1 MKKTATA
8 LVIVMIAFQ
17 SFSTAQTEK
26 EVKSKITNVTVYSSG
41 AQVERSATF
50 DLQQGKSI
58 LSFKNLSPYISKESI
73 RVDGDGNY
81 TILNVQLQN
90 DFLNELEKTKEINDL
105 NAGIQQ
111 YQDKIEDEA
120 TWIKILNE
128 KLEFLKANKTIAGKD
143 QAVNPEVFK
152 SLNQI
157 YGENFE
163 KYTLEVLKRNRI
175 IKDYSKETEKLQNQL
190 STLNSKSELPSGTI
204 TIMVDAKKAQNSSI
218 KLDYLV
224 DNASWYPSYD
234 IRFLDVN
241 KPLTVSFKANIS
253 QNTGVDWKNV
263 DLKLATAK
271 TNISAQIPYLIANYL
286 QFYYPSYSNNMLQG
300 KVSGVQLS
308 NSVAPGAS
316 SEMKIRGITSINGND
331 APLYVVDGVP
341 QSDITYLNPDKIEKM
356 DVLKGASATAL
367 YGSRGS
373 NGVIVITTK
382 QGSDE
387 TDESDVP
394 LTVTAKNETSNE
406 YIVDSQQSVNSDNKL
421 NSITFRES
429 QLNATY
435 EYQSIPKLSKNVYL
449 IAKINDWYKA
459 DLMDGEANIYLENSY
474 VGKSRIN
481 TQQFSDT
488 LDISFGID
496 NNISVNREKI
506 KEFSQSEFIGSNKK
520 ATYAWKLTMRNN
532 KPYAIKA
539 KLIDQ
544 VPVSSNKEIQV
555 EALELSGGVMNENTG
570 KVSWSIELKPNETKQ
585 VVLKYSVKS
594 PKDKT
599 VLVD

>member
-1 MKKTATA
+1 MNKTATA
-8 LVIVMIAFQ
+8 LVISMIAFQ

-26 EVKSKITNVTVYSSG
+26 EIKSKISNVTVYSSG
-41 AQVERSATF
+41 AQIERTATF
-50 DLQQGKSI
+50 DIQQGKS
-58 LSFKNLSPYISKESI
+58 LLTFKNLSPYINKESI

-90 DFLNELEKTKEINDL
+90 DYLNQLEKTKEINDL

-111 YQDKIEDEA
+111 YQDKIEDEE
-120 TWIKILNE
+120 TWIKILTE
-128 KLEFLKANKTIAGKD
+128 KLEFLKANKSITGKE

-152 SLNQI
+152 SLNLI

-163 KYTLEVLKRNRI
+163 KYSMEVLKRKRL
-175 IKDYSKETEKLQNQL
+175 IKDYAKETEKLENQL

-204 TIMVDAKKAQNSSI
+204 TIMVDAKKAQNSTI

-234 IRFLDVN
+234 IRFVDNN

-263 DLKLATAK
+263 DLKLSTAK
-271 TNISAQIPYLIANYL
+271 TNISAQIPYLNANYL
-286 QFYYPSYSNNMLQG
+286 QFYYPAYSNNSLTG
-300 KVSGVQLS
+300 KVAGVQLS
-308 NSVAPGAS
+308 NNAGSVGAT
-316 SEMKIRGITSINGND
+316 SEIKIRGIASINGND
-331 APLYVVDGVP
+331 APLYVVDGVI
-341 QSDITYLNPDKIEKM
+341 QTDITYLNPDNIEKM

-373 NGVIVITTK
+373 KGVIVITTK
-382 QGSDE
+382 QGS
-387 TDESDVP
+387 DESDVP

-406 YIVDSQQSVNSDNKL
+406 YIVDSPQSVNSDNKL
-421 NSITFRES
+421 NSITFRET

-449 IAKINDWYKA
+449 VAKISDWYKA
-459 DLMDGEANIYLENSY
+459 DLMDGEANIYMENSY
-474 VGKSRIN
+474 VGKSKIN

-488 LDISFGID
+488 LDVSFGID

-532 KPYAIKA
+532 KPYPIKA
-539 KLIDQ
+539 KLFDQ
-544 VPVSSNKEIQV
+544 VPVSSNKDIQV
-555 EALELSGGVMNENTG
+555 ETLELSGGVMNENTG
-570 KVSWSIELKPNETKQ
+570 KVVWSIELKPNETRQ
-585 VVLKYSVKS
+585 VILKYSVKS

>member
-1 MKKTATA
+1 MKKAAIA
-8 LVIVMIAFQ
+8 LVVTILGFQ
-17 SFSTAQTEK
+17 SLSTAQTEK

-41 AQVERSATF
+41 AQIERAATF
-50 DLQQGKSI
+50 DMQQGKSL
-58 LSFKNLSPYISKESI
+58 LSFKNLSPYINKESI

-81 TILNVQLQN
+81 TILNVQLRA
-90 DFLNELEKTKEINDL
+90 DYLNELEKTKEINDL

-111 YQDKIEDEA
+111 YKDKIEDEE
-120 TWIKILNE
+120 TWIKILSE
-128 KLEFLKANKTIAGKD
+128 KLEFLKSNKNITGKD

-157 YGENFE
+157 YGDNFE
-163 KYTLEVLKRNRI
+163 KYSLEVLKRKRT
-175 IKDYSKETEKLQNQL
+175 IKDLSKETEKLENQL
-190 STLNSKSELPSGTI
+190 SSLNSKSDLPSGTI
-204 TIMVDAKKAQNSSI
+204 TIVVDSKKAQNANI

-224 DNASWYPSYD
+224 QSANWYPSYD

-241 KPLTVSFKANIS
+241 KPLTISFKANIS

-263 DLKLATAK
+263 DLKLSTAK
-271 TNISAQIPYLIANYL
+271 TNVSAQIPYLSTNYL
-286 QFYYPSYSNNMLQG
+286 QFYTPREMNALQG
-300 KVSGVQLS
+300 RVSGVQLS
-308 NSVAPGAS
+308 NNTAVPGAANEIRIRGNSSIS
-316 SEMKIRGITSINGND
+316 SENQ
-331 APLYVVDGVP
+331 PLYVVDGVP
-341 QSDITYLNPDKIEKM
+341 QSDISYINPDDIEKM
-356 DVLKGASATAL
+356 DVLKGASATAI
-367 YGSRGS
+367 YGSRAA
-373 NGVIVITTK
+373 NGVVVITTK
-382 QGSDE
+382 QGSDN
-387 TDESDVP
+387 SDVP

-406 YIVDSQQSVNSDNKL
+406 YIVDAPQSVNSDNKL

-449 IAKINDWYKA
+449 VAKINDWYKA
-459 DLMDGEANIYLENSY
+459 DLMDGEANIYMENSF
-474 VGKSRIN
+474 VGQSKIN

-506 KEFSQSEFIGSNKK
+506 KDFSQSEFIGSNKK
-520 ATYAWKLTMRNN
+520 VTYAWKLTMRNN

-539 KLIDQ
+539 KLFDQ
-544 VPVSSNKEIQV
+544 VPVSSVKDIQV
-555 EALELSGGVMNENTG
+555 ETLELSGGVMNPNTG
-570 KVSWSIELKPNETKQ
+570 KVLWTIELKPNETKQ
-585 VVLKYSVKS
+585 LILKYSVKS

>member
-1 MKKTATA
+1 MKKATTA
-8 LVIVMIAFQ
+8 LVIIMIAFH
-17 SFSTAQTEK
+17 SFTNAQTEK
-26 EVKSKITNVTVYSSG
+26 EIKSKVSNVTVYSSG
-41 AQVERSATF
+41 AQIERTATF
-50 DLQQGKSI
+50 DIQQGKS
-58 LSFKNLSPYISKESI
+58 LLVFKTLSPYINKESI

-81 TILNVQLQN
+81 TILNVQLKN
-90 DFLNELEKTKEINDL
+90 DYLNELEKTKEINDL
-105 NAGIQQ
+105 NLGIKQ
-111 YQDKIEDEA
+111 YQDKIEDEE

-128 KLEFLKANKTIAGKD
+128 KLEFLKANKSITGKE
-143 QAVNPEVFK
+143 QAINPEIFK
-152 SLNQI
+152 SLNLI

-163 KYTLEVLKRNRI
+163 KYSLEVLKRKRL
-175 IKDYSKETEKLQNQL
+175 IKDYTKETEKLENQL

-204 TIMVDAKKAQNSSI
+204 TIMVDAKKAQNSTI

-224 DNASWYPSYD
+224 ENASWYPSYD
-234 IRFLDVN
+234 IRFVDNN

-271 TNISAQIPYLIANYL
+271 TNVSAQIPYLNANYL
-286 QFYYPSYSNNMLQG
+286 QFYYPVYSIEKSLQG

-308 NSVAPGAS
+308 NNAVPSGAS
-316 SEMKIRGITSINGND
+316 EVQIRGNSSISGGA
-331 APLYVVDGVP
+331 APLYVVDGVV
-341 QSDITYLNPDKIEKM
+341 QSDISYLSPDIIEKM
-356 DVLKGASATAL
+356 DVLKGASANAL
-367 YGSRGS
+367 YGSKGA

-382 QGSDE
+382 QGSG
-387 TDESDVP
+387 ESDVP

-406 YIVDSQQSVNSDNKL
+406 YIVDSQQSINSDNKL
-421 NSITFRES
+421 NAITFRET

-449 IAKINDWYKA
+449 IAKISDWYKA

-481 TQQFSDT
+481 THQFSDT

-555 EALELSGGVMNENTG
+555 ETLELSGGVMNENTG
-570 KVSWSIELKPNETKQ
+570 KVVWTIDLKPNETRQ
-585 VVLKYSVKS
+585 VILKYSVKS

-599 VLVD
+599 VVVD

>member
-1 MKKTATA
+1 MKKATTA
-8 LVIVMIAFQ
+8 LVISMIAFQ
-17 SFSTAQTEK
+17 SFSIAQTEK
-26 EVKSKITNVTVYSSG
+26 EIKSKISNVTVYSSG
-41 AQVERSATF
+41 AQVERTATF
-50 DLQQGKSI
+50 DIQQGKS
-58 LSFKNLSPYISKESI
+58 LLAFKNLSPYINKESI

-90 DFLNELEKTKEINDL
+90 DYLNQLEKTKEINDL

-111 YQDKIEDEA
+111 YQDKIEDEE
-120 TWIKILNE
+120 TWIKILTE
-128 KLEFLKANKTIAGKD
+128 KLEFLKANKSITGKD

-152 SLNQI
+152 SLNLI

-163 KYTLEVLKRNRI
+163 KYSLEVLKRKRL
-175 IKDYSKETEKLQNQL
+175 IKDYTKETEKLENQL

-204 TIMVDAKKAQNSSI
+204 TIMVDAKKAQNSTI

-234 IRFLDVN
+234 IRFVDNN

-271 TNISAQIPYLIANYL
+271 TNISAQIPYLNANYL
-286 QFYYPSYSNNMLQG
+286 QFYYPGYSNNALLG
-300 KVSGVQLS
+300 RAAGIQLS
-308 NSVAPGAS
+308 NNAGSVGAT
-316 SEMKIRGITSINGND
+316 SEIKIRGIASLNGND
-331 APLYVVDGVP
+331 TPLYVVDGVE
-341 QSDITYLNPDKIEKM
+341 QTDVSYLDPDNIEKM

-373 NGVIVITTK
+373 KGVIVITTK
-382 QGSDE
+382 QES
-387 TDESDVP
+387 DESDVP

-406 YIVDSQQSVNSDNKL
+406 YIVDAPQSVNSDSKL
-421 NSITFRES
+421 NSITFRET

-449 IAKINDWYKA
+449 VAKISDWYKA

-488 LDISFGID
+488 LEISFGID

-539 KLIDQ
+539 KLFDQ

-555 EALELSGGVMNENTG
+555 ETLELSGGVMNENTG
-570 KVSWSIELKPNETKQ
+570 KVVWTIDLKPNETKQ
-585 VVLKYSVKS
+585 VILKYSVKS

>member
-41 AQVERSATF
+41 AQVERSAAF

-90 DFLNELEKTKEINDL
+90 DYLNQLEKTKEINDL
-105 NAGIQQ
+105 NTGIQQ
-111 YQDKIEDEA
+111 FQDKIEDEA

-271 TNISAQIPYLIANYL
+271 TNISAQIPYLNANYL

-308 NSVAPGAS
+308 NSVVPSAS

-341 QSDITYLNPDKIEKM
+341 QSDISSLNPDVIESVN
-356 DVLKGASATAL
+356 VLKDAASTAI

-373 NGVIVITTK
+373 NGVVIITTK
-382 QGSDE
+382 QDY
-387 TDESDVP
+387 DKSDVP

>member
-1 MKKTATA
+1 MKKTTTA

-17 SFSTAQTEK
+17 SFSIAQTEK

-41 AQVERSATF
+41 AQVERAATF

-58 LSFKNLSPYISKESI
+58 LSFKNLSPYINKESI

-90 DFLNELEKTKEINDL
+90 DYLNELEKTKEINDL

-128 KLEFLKANKTIAGKD
+128 KLEFLKSNKSITGKE
-143 QAVNPEVFK
+143 QAVNPEVFQ

-163 KYTLEVLKRNRI
+163 KYTLEVLKRNRL

-190 STLNSKSELPSGTI
+190 SSLNSKSELPSGTI

-241 KPLTVSFKANIS
+241 KPLTVSFRANIS

-263 DLKLATAK
+263 DLKLSTAK
-271 TNISAQIPYLIANYL
+271 TNISAQIPYLNANYL

-308 NSVAPGAS
+308 NSAVPGAA
-316 SEMKIRGITSINGND
+316 SEMKIRGIASLNGTNE
-331 APLYVVDGVP
+331 PLYVVDGVV
-341 QSDITYLNPDKIEKM
+341 QTDISYLNPDKIEKM
-356 DVLKGASATAL
+356 DVLKGGSATAL

-382 QGSDE
+382 QGPDE
-387 TDESDVP
+387 SDESDVP

-449 IAKINDWYKA
+449 IAKISDWYKA

-506 KEFSQSEFIGSNKK
+506 KDFSQSEFIGSNKK
-520 ATYAWKLTMRNN
+520 ATYAWKLTIRNN

-544 VPVSSNKEIQV
+544 VPVSSNKDIQV

-585 VVLKYSVKS
+585 VILKYSVKS

-599 VLVD
+599 VLVE

>member
-1 MKKTATA
+1 MKKATTA
-8 LVIVMIAFQ
+8 LVISMIAFQ
-17 SFSTAQTEK
+17 SFTSAQTEK
-26 EVKSKITNVTVYSSG
+26 EIKSKISNVTVYSSG
-41 AQVERSATF
+41 AQIERTATF
-50 DLQQGKSI
+50 DIQQGKS
-58 LSFKNLSPYISKESI
+58 LLAFKNLSPYINKESI

-90 DFLNELEKTKEINDL
+90 DYLNELEKTKEINDL

-111 YQDKIEDEA
+111 YQDKIEDEE
-120 TWIKILNE
+120 TWIKILTE
-128 KLEFLKANKTIAGKD
+128 KLEFLKANKSITGKE
-143 QAVNPEVFK
+143 QSVNPEVFK
-152 SLNQI
+152 SLNLI

-163 KYTLEVLKRNRI
+163 KYSLEVLKRKRL
-175 IKDYSKETEKLQNQL
+175 IKDYTKETEKLENQL

-204 TIMVDAKKAQNSSI
+204 TIMVDAKKAQNSTI

-224 DNASWYPSYD
+224 DNARWYPSYD
-234 IRFLDVN
+234 IRFVDIN

-271 TNISAQIPYLIANYL
+271 TNVSAQIPYLNANYL
-286 QFYYPSYSNNMLQG
+286 QFYYPGYSNDMLQG

-308 NSVAPGAS
+308 NNAGSVGAS
-316 SEMKIRGITSINGND
+316 SELKIRGIASLNGNNT
-331 APLYVVDGVP
+331 PLYVVDGVP
-341 QSDITYLNPDKIEKM
+341 QSDVSSLNPDEIESVN
-356 DVLKGASATAL
+356 VLKDAASTAL
-367 YGSRGS
+367 YGSRGT
-373 NGVIVITTK
+373 NGVVIITTK
-382 QGSDE
+382 QDSDK
-387 TDESDVP
+387 SDVP
-394 LTVTAKNETSNE
+394 LTITAKNETSNE

-421 NSITFRES
+421 NSITFRET

-449 IAKINDWYKA
+449 VAKINDWYKA

-520 ATYAWKLTMRNN
+520 ATYAWKLTIRNN

-539 KLIDQ
+539 KLFDQ
-544 VPVSSNKEIQV
+544 VPVSSNKDIQV
-555 EALELSGGVMNENTG
+555 ETLELSGGVMNENTG
-570 KVSWSIELKPNETKQ
+570 KVVWTIDLKPNETKQ
-585 VVLKYSVKS
+585 VILKYSVKS

>member
-1 MKKTATA
+1 MNKTATT
-8 LVIVMIAFQ
+8 LVISMIAFQ

-26 EVKSKITNVTVYSSG
+26 EIKSKISNVTVYSSG
-41 AQVERSATF
+41 AQVERTATF
-50 DLQQGKSI
+50 DIQQGKS
-58 LSFKNLSPYISKESI
+58 LLAFKNLSPYINKESI

-90 DFLNELEKTKEINDL
+90 DYLNQLEKTKEINDL

-111 YQDKIEDEA
+111 YQDKIEDEE
-120 TWIKILNE
+120 TWIKILTE
-128 KLEFLKANKTIAGKD
+128 KLEFLKANKSITGKE

-152 SLNQI
+152 SLNLI

-163 KYTLEVLKRNRI
+163 KYSLEVLKRKRL
-175 IKDYSKETEKLQNQL
+175 IKDYAKETEKLENQL

-204 TIMVDAKKAQNSSI
+204 TIMVDAKKAQNSTI

-224 DNASWYPSYD
+224 DNAKWYPSYD
-234 IRFLDVN
+234 IRFVDYN

-263 DLKLATAK
+263 DLKLSTAK
-271 TNISAQIPYLIANYL
+271 TNISAQIPYLNANYL
-286 QFYYPSYSNNMLQG
+286 QFYYPAYSNNSLTG
-300 KVSGVQLS
+300 KVAGVQLS
-308 NSVAPGAS
+308 NNAGSVGAT
-316 SEMKIRGITSINGND
+316 SEIKIRGIASINGND
-331 APLYVVDGVP
+331 APLYVVDGVI
-341 QSDITYLNPDKIEKM
+341 QTDITYLNPDNIEKM

-373 NGVIVITTK
+373 KGVIVITTK
-382 QGSDE
+382 QGS
-387 TDESDVP
+387 DESDVP

-406 YIVDSQQSVNSDNKL
+406 YIVDAPQSVNSDNKL
-421 NSITFRES
+421 NSITFRET

-449 IAKINDWYKA
+449 VAKISDWYKA

-488 LDISFGID
+488 LEISFGID

-520 ATYAWKLTMRNN
+520 STYAWKLTMRNN

-539 KLIDQ
+539 KLFDQ

-555 EALELSGGVMNENTG
+555 ETLELSGGVMNENTG
-570 KVSWSIELKPNETKQ
+570 KVAWTIDLKPNETRQ
-585 VVLKYSVKS
+585 VILKYSVKS

>member
-1 MKKTATA
+1 MKKATTA

-26 EVKSKITNVTVYSSG
+26 EIKSKISNVTVYSSG
-41 AQVERSATF
+41 AQVERTASF
-50 DLQQGKSI
+50 DIQQGKS
-58 LSFKNLSPYISKESI
+58 LLAFKNLSPYINKESI

-90 DFLNELEKTKEINDL
+90 DYLNELEKTKEINDL

-111 YQDKIEDEA
+111 YQDKIEDEE
-120 TWIKILNE
+120 TWIKILTE
-128 KLEFLKANKTIAGKD
+128 KLEFLKANKSITGKD

-152 SLNQI
+152 SLNLI

-163 KYTLEVLKRNRI
+163 KYSLEVLKRKRL
-175 IKDYSKETEKLQNQL
+175 IKDYTKETEKLQNQL

-204 TIMVDAKKAQNSSI
+204 TIMVDAKKAQSSTI

-234 IRFLDVN
+234 IRFVDNN

-271 TNISAQIPYLIANYL
+271 TNVSAQIPYLNANYL
-286 QFYYPSYSNNMLQG
+286 QFYYPNYLSSSLTG
-300 KVSGVQLS
+300 RAAGVQLS
-308 NSVAPGAS
+308 NSAVPSAAS
-316 SEMKIRGITSINGND
+316 EEKIRGYASVGGDKT
-331 APLYVVDGVP
+331 PLYVVDGIIRE
-341 QSDITYLNPDKIEKM
+341 DISYLNPDNIEKM
-356 DVLKGASATAL
+356 DVLKGASASAL
-367 YGSRGS
+367 YGSSGS

-382 QGSDE
+382 QSSDE
-387 TDESDVP
+387 TDVP

-406 YIVDSQQSVNSDNKL
+406 YIVDSQQSVNSDSKL
-421 NSITFRES
+421 NSITFRET

-449 IAKINDWYKA
+449 VAKISDWYKA

-474 VGKSRIN
+474 VGKSKIN
-481 TQQFSDT
+481 IQQFSDT

-532 KPYAIKA
+532 KPYPIKA
-539 KLIDQ
+539 KLYDQ
-544 VPVSSNKEIQV
+544 VPVSSNKDIQV

-570 KVSWSIELKPNETKQ
+570 KVVWTIDLKPNETKQ
-585 VVLKYSVKS
+585 VILKYSVKS

>member
-1 MKKTATA
+1 MKKATTT
-8 LVIVMIAFQ
+8 LVIIMIAFQ
-17 SFSTAQTEK
+17 SFSIAQTEK
-26 EVKSKITNVTVYSSG
+26 EIRSKISNVTVYSSG
-41 AQVERSATF
+41 AQVERTATF
-50 DLQQGKSI
+50 DIQQGKSM
-58 LSFKNLSPYISKESI
+58 LAFKNLSPYINKESI

-90 DFLNELEKTKEINDL
+90 DYLNQLEKTKEINDL

-111 YQDKIEDEA
+111 YQDKIEDEE
-120 TWIKILNE
+120 TWIKILTE
-128 KLEFLKANKTIAGKD
+128 KLEFLKANKSITGKD

-152 SLNQI
+152 SLNLI

-163 KYTLEVLKRNRI
+163 KYSLEVLKRKRL
-175 IKDYSKETEKLQNQL
+175 IKDYTKETEKLENQL

-204 TIMVDAKKAQNSSI
+204 TIMVDAKKAQNSTI

-224 DNASWYPSYD
+224 DNANWYPSYD
-234 IRFLDVN
+234 IRFVDNN

-271 TNISAQIPYLIANYL
+271 TNISAQIPYLNANYL

-308 NSVAPGAS
+308 NSVVPSAS

-387 TDESDVP
+387 SDVP

-406 YIVDSQQSVNSDNKL
+406 YIVDAPQSVNSDNKL
-421 NSITFRES
+421 NSITFRET

-449 IAKINDWYKA
+449 VAKISDWYKA

-539 KLIDQ
+539 KLFDQ
-544 VPVSSNKEIQV
+544 VPISSNKEIQV
-555 EALELSGGVMNENTG
+555 ETLELSGGVMNENTG
-570 KVSWSIELKPNETKQ
+570 KVAWTIDLKPNETRQ
-585 VVLKYSVKS
+585 VILKYSVKS

>member
-1 MKKTATA
+1 MKKTAIA
-8 LVIVMIAFQ
+8 LVIVMIAIH
-17 SFSTAQTEK
+17 SFSIAQTEK
-26 EVKSKITNVTVYSSG
+26 EIKSKISNVTVYSSG
-41 AQVERSATF
+41 AQIERTATF
-50 DLQQGKSI
+50 DIQQGKS
-58 LSFKNLSPYISKESI
+58 LLAFKNLSPYINKESI

-90 DFLNELEKTKEINDL
+90 DYLNELEKTKEINDL
-105 NAGIQQ
+105 NSGIQQ
-111 YQDKIEDEA
+111 YQDKIEDEE
-120 TWIKILNE
+120 TWRKILNE
-128 KLEFLKANKTIAGKD
+128 KLEFLKANKSIAGKD
-143 QAVNPEVFK
+143 QAINPEVFK
-152 SLNQI
+152 SLNLI
-157 YGENFE
+157 YGDNFE
-163 KYTLEVLKRNRI
+163 KYSLEVLKRKRL
-175 IKDYSKETEKLQNQL
+175 IKDYTKETEKLGNQL
-190 STLNSKSELPSGTI
+190 NTLNSKSELPSGTI
-204 TIMVDAKKAQNSSI
+204 TIMVDAKKAQNSTI

-224 DNASWYPSYD
+224 ENASWYPSYD
-234 IRFLDVN
+234 IRFVDIN

-271 TNISAQIPYLIANYL
+271 TNISAQIPYLNANYL
-286 QFYYPSYSNNMLQG
+286 QFYYPSYLNNALAG
-300 KVSGVQLS
+300 RVAGVQLS
-308 NSVAPGAS
+308 NNAAPGTA

-331 APLYVVDGVP
+331 APLYVVDGIP
-341 QSDITYLNPDKIEKM
+341 QTDISYLNPDNIEKM
-356 DVLKGASATAL
+356 DVIKGASATAL

-382 QGSDE
+382 QGSG
-387 TDESDVP
+387 ESDVP

-406 YIVDSQQSVNSDNKL
+406 YIVDAQQSVNSDNKL
-421 NSITFRES
+421 NVITFRET

-449 IAKINDWYKA
+449 IAKISDWYKA

-474 VGKSRIN
+474 VGKSKIN

-539 KLIDQ
+539 KLYD
-544 VPVSSNKEIQV
+544 
-555 EALELSGGVMNENTG
+555 
-570 KVSWSIELKPNETKQ
+570 
-585 VVLKYSVKS
+585 
-594 PKDKT
+594 
-599 VLVD
+599 

>member
-8 LVIVMIAFQ
+8 LVIIMIAFQ

-26 EVKSKITNVTVYSSG
+26 EIKSKISEVTVYTVG
-41 AQVERSATF
+41 ALVERTATF
-50 DLQQGKSI
+50 DIPQGKS
-58 LSFKNLSPYISKESI
+58 LLALKNLSPYINKESI

-90 DFLNELEKTKEINDL
+90 DYLNELEKTREINDL

-111 YQDKIEDEA
+111 YQDKIEDEE

-128 KLEFLKANKTIAGKD
+128 KLEFLKANKSIAGKD
-143 QAVNPEVFK
+143 QAINPEVFK
-152 SLNQI
+152 SLNLI
-157 YGENFE
+157 YGDNFE
-163 KYTLEVLKRNRI
+163 KYSLEVLKRKRL
-175 IKDYSKETEKLQNQL
+175 IKDYTKETEKLENQL

-204 TIMVDAKKAQNSSI
+204 TIMVDAKKAQNSTL
-218 KLDYLV
+218 KLAYLV
-224 DNASWYPSYD
+224 DNANWYPSYD
-234 IRFLDVN
+234 IRFVDIN
-241 KPLTVSFKANIS
+241 KPLSVSFKANIS
-253 QNTGVDWKNV
+253 QNTGVDWKNI
-263 DLKLATAK
+263 DLKLSTAK
-271 TNISAQIPYLIANYL
+271 TNVSAQIPYLNANYL
-286 QFYYPSYSNNMLQG
+286 QFYYPNYLSSSLTG
-300 KVSGVQLS
+300 RASGVQLS
-308 NSVAPGAS
+308 NNAVPSAAS
-316 SEMKIRGITSINGND
+316 EEKIRGYASVGGDNT
-331 APLYVVDGVP
+331 PLYVVDGVVQP
-341 QSDITYLNPDKIEKM
+341 DISYLNPDNIEKM

-373 NGVIVITTK
+373 NGVVVITTK
-382 QGSDE
+382 QDS
-387 TDESDVP
+387 DESDIP
-394 LTVTAKNETSNE
+394 LTVTDKNETSNE
-406 YIVDSQQSVNSDNKL
+406 YSVDTQQSVNSDNKL
-421 NSITFRES
+421 NTITFRES
-429 QLNATY
+429 ELKATY

-449 IAKINDWYKA
+449 IAKVPDWYKA

-520 ATYAWKLTMRNN
+520 STYAWKLTIRNN
-532 KPYAIKA
+532 KPYPIKA
-539 KLIDQ
+539 KLFDQ
-544 VPVSSNKEIQV
+544 VPVSSNKDIQV
-555 EALELSGGVMNENTG
+555 EALELSGGAMNENTG
-570 KVSWSIELKPNETKQ
+570 KVVWSVELKPNETKQ
-585 VVLKYSVKS
+585 VILKYSVKS

>member
-1 MKKTATA
+1 MKKATTA
-8 LVIVMIAFQ
+8 LVIIVIAFQ
-17 SFSTAQTEK
+17 SFTSAQTEK
-26 EVKSKITNVTVYSSG
+26 EIKSKISNVTVYSSG
-41 AQVERSATF
+41 AQVERTATF
-50 DLQQGKSI
+50 DIQQGKSV
-58 LSFKNLSPYISKESI
+58 LAFKNLSPYINKESI

-90 DFLNELEKTKEINDL
+90 DYLNELEKTKEINDL

-111 YQDKIEDEA
+111 YQDKIEDEE
-120 TWIKILNE
+120 TWIKILTE
-128 KLEFLKANKTIAGKD
+128 KLEFLKANKSITGKE

-152 SLNQI
+152 SLNLI

-163 KYTLEVLKRNRI
+163 KYSLDVLKRKRL

-204 TIMVDAKKAQNSSI
+204 TIMVDAKKAQNSTI

-224 DNASWYPSYD
+224 DNANWYPSYD
-234 IRFLDVN
+234 IRFVDN
-241 KPLTVSFKANIS
+241 TKPLIVSFKANIS

-271 TNISAQIPYLIANYL
+271 TNISAQIPYLNANYL

-308 NSVAPGAS
+308 NSAVPSVA

-331 APLYVVDGVP
+331 APLYIVDGVE
-341 QSDITYLNPDKIEKM
+341 QTDVSYLNPDNIEKI

-373 NGVIVITTK
+373 KGVIVITTK
-382 QGSDE
+382 QES
-387 TDESDVP
+387 DESDVP
-394 LTVTAKNETSNE
+394 LTYTAKNETSNE
-406 YIVDSQQSVNSDNKL
+406 YIVDAPQSVNSDNKL
-421 NSITFRES
+421 NSITFRET

-449 IAKINDWYKA
+449 VAKISDWYKA

-539 KLIDQ
+539 KLFDQ
-544 VPVSSNKEIQV
+544 VPVSSNKDIQV
-555 EALELSGGVMNENTG
+555 ETLELSGGVMNENTG
-570 KVSWSIELKPNETKQ
+570 KVAWTIDLKPNETRQ
-585 VVLKYSVKS
+585 VILKYSVKS

>member
-1 MKKTATA
+1 MKKATTA
-8 LVIVMIAFQ
+8 LVIIMIAFQ
-17 SFSTAQTEK
+17 SFTSAQTEK
-26 EVKSKITNVTVYSSG
+26 EIKSKISNVTVYSSG
-41 AQVERSATF
+41 AQIERTATF
-50 DLQQGKSI
+50 DIQQGKSM
-58 LSFKNLSPYISKESI
+58 LAFKNLSPYINKESI

-90 DFLNELEKTKEINDL
+90 DYLNELEKTKEINDL
-105 NAGIQQ
+105 NTGIQQ
-111 YQDKIEDEA
+111 YQDKIEDEE

-128 KLEFLKANKTIAGKD
+128 KLEFLKANKSITGKE

-152 SLNQI
+152 SLNLI

-163 KYTLEVLKRNRI
+163 KYSLEVLKRKRL
-175 IKDYSKETEKLQNQL
+175 IKDYTRETEKLENQL

-204 TIMVDAKKAQNSSI
+204 TIMVDAKKTQSSTI

-234 IRFLDVN
+234 IRFVDNN

-271 TNISAQIPYLIANYL
+271 TNVSAQIPYLNANYL
-286 QFYYPSYSNNMLQG
+286 QFYYPNYLSSSLSG
-300 KVSGVQLS
+300 KVAGVQLS
-308 NSVAPGAS
+308 NNAVPGAV

-331 APLYVVDGVP
+331 TPLYVVDGIIRE
-341 QSDITYLNPDKIEKM
+341 DISYLNPDNIEKM
-356 DVLKGASATAL
+356 DVLKGASASAI
-367 YGSRGS
+367 YGSRGA
-373 NGVIVITTK
+373 NGVVMITTK
-382 QGSDE
+382 QESDK
-387 TDESDVP
+387 SDVP

-406 YIVDSQQSVNSDNKL
+406 YIVDAPQSVNSDNKL
-421 NSITFRES
+421 NSITFRET

-449 IAKINDWYKA
+449 VAKISDWYKA

-539 KLIDQ
+539 KLFDQ
-544 VPVSSNKEIQV
+544 VPVSSNKEIHV
-555 EALELSGGVMNENTG
+555 ETLELSGGVMNENTG
-570 KVSWSIELKPNETKQ
+570 KVVWTIDLKPNETRQ
-585 VVLKYSVKS
+585 VILKYSVKS

>member
-459 DLMDGEANIYLENSY
+459 DIAH
-474 VGKSRIN
+474 
-481 TQQFSDT
+481 
-488 LDISFGID
+488 
-496 NNISVNREKI
+496 
-506 KEFSQSEFIGSNKK
+506 
-520 ATYAWKLTMRNN
+520 
-532 KPYAIKA
+532 P
-539 KLIDQ
+539 
-544 VPVSSNKEIQV
+544 
-555 EALELSGGVMNENTG
+555 
-570 KVSWSIELKPNETKQ
+570 
-585 VVLKYSVKS
+585 
-594 PKDKT
+594 
-599 VLVD
+599 

>member
-1 MKKTATA
+1 MKKTAFA
-8 LVIVMIAFQ
+8 LVIIMIAFQ
-17 SFSTAQTEK
+17 LFSNAQTEK
-26 EVKSKITNVTVYSSG
+26 EIKSKISNVTVYSSG
-41 AQVERSATF
+41 AQVERTATF
-50 DLQQGKSI
+50 DLQQGKS
-58 LSFKNLSPYISKESI
+58 LLAFKNLSPYINKESI

-90 DFLNELEKTKEINDL
+90 DYLNELEKTKEINDL

-111 YQDKIEDEA
+111 YKDKIEDEE

-128 KLEFLKANKTIAGKD
+128 KLEFLKANKSITGKE

-152 SLNQI
+152 SLNLI

-163 KYTLEVLKRNRI
+163 KYSLEVLKRKRL
-175 IKDYSKETEKLQNQL
+175 IKDYTKETEKLENQL

-204 TIMVDAKKAQNSSI
+204 TVMVDAKKAQNSTI

-234 IRFLDVN
+234 IRFVDSN

-271 TNISAQIPYLIANYL
+271 TNISAQIPYLNANYL
-286 QFYYPSYSNNMLQG
+286 QFYYPGYSNNMLQG
-300 KVSGVQLS
+300 KASGVQLS
-308 NSVAPGAS
+308 NSAVPGAS

-341 QSDITYLNPDKIEKM
+341 QSDITYLNPDNIETM

-382 QGSDE
+382 QVS
-387 TDESDVP
+387 DESDVP

-406 YIVDSQQSVNSDNKL
+406 YIVDAPQSVNSDNKL
-421 NSITFRES
+421 NSITFRET

-449 IAKINDWYKA
+449 VAKISDWYKA

-520 ATYAWKLTMRNN
+520 ATYAWKLTIRNN

-539 KLIDQ
+539 KLFDQ
-544 VPVSSNKEIQV
+544 VPVSSNKEIQI
-555 EALELSGGVMNENTG
+555 EALELSDGVMNENTG
-570 KVSWSIELKPNETKQ
+570 KVAWTIDLKPNETKQ
-585 VVLKYSVKS
+585 VILKYSVKS

>member
-1 MKKTATA
+1 MKKAATA
-8 LVIVMIAFQ
+8 LVIIVIAFQ
-17 SFSTAQTEK
+17 SFTSAQTEK
-26 EVKSKITNVTVYSSG
+26 EIKSKISNVTVYSSG
-41 AQVERSATF
+41 AQIERTATF
-50 DLQQGKSI
+50 DIQQGKS
-58 LSFKNLSPYISKESI
+58 LLAFKNLSPYINKESI

-90 DFLNELEKTKEINDL
+90 DYLNQLEKTKEINDL

-111 YQDKIEDEA
+111 YQDKIEDEE

-128 KLEFLKANKTIAGKD
+128 KLEFLKANKSIAGKD

-152 SLNQI
+152 SLNLI
-157 YGENFE
+157 YGDNFE
-163 KYTLEVLKRNRI
+163 KYSLEVLKRKRL
-175 IKDYSKETEKLQNQL
+175 IKDYTKETEKLENQL

-204 TIMVDAKKAQNSSI
+204 TIMVDVKKAQNSTI

-224 DNASWYPSYD
+224 NNANWYPSYD
-234 IRFLDVN
+234 IRFVDIN

-271 TNISAQIPYLIANYL
+271 TNISAQIPYLNANYL
-286 QFYYPSYSNNMLQG
+286 QFYYPSYSNNALTG
-300 KVSGVQLS
+300 RVAGVQLS
-308 NSVAPGAS
+308 NSAIPSAS
-316 SEMKIRGITSINGND
+316 SEIKMRGITSINGND
-331 APLYVVDGVP
+331 APLYVVDGIP
-341 QSDITYLNPDKIEKM
+341 QTDISYLNPDNIEKM
-356 DVLKGASATAL
+356 DVLKGGSATAL

-382 QGSDE
+382 HGSG
-387 TDESDVP
+387 ESDVP

-406 YIVDSQQSVNSDNKL
+406 YIVDAPQSINSDNKL
-421 NSITFRES
+421 NSITFRET

-449 IAKINDWYKA
+449 VAKISDWYKA

-474 VGKSRIN
+474 VGKSKIN
-481 TQQFSDT
+481 TRQFSDT

-532 KPYAIKA
+532 KPYPIKA
-539 KLIDQ
+539 KLYDQ

-555 EALELSGGVMNENTG
+555 ETLELSGGVMNENTG
-570 KVSWSIELKPNETKQ
+570 KVTWTLELKPNETKQ
-585 VVLKYSVKS
+585 LILKYSIKS

>member
-1 MKKTATA
+1 MKKTAIA
-8 LVIVMIAFQ
+8 LVIIMIAFQ

-26 EVKSKITNVTVYSSG
+26 EITSKISNVTVYSSG
-41 AQVERSATF
+41 AQVERTATF
-50 DLQQGKSI
+50 EIQQGKS
-58 LSFKNLSPYISKESI
+58 LLAFKNLSPYINKESI

-90 DFLNELEKTKEINDL
+90 DYLNELEKTKEINDL

-111 YQDKIEDEA
+111 YQDKIEDEE
-120 TWIKILNE
+120 TWLKILTE
-128 KLEFLKANKTIAGKD
+128 KLEFLKANKSITGKE
-143 QAVNPEVFK
+143 QTVNPEVFK
-152 SLNQI
+152 SLNLI

-163 KYTLEVLKRNRI
+163 KYSLEVLKRQRL
-175 IKDYSKETEKLQNQL
+175 IKDYTKETAKLEKQL

-204 TIMVDAKKAQNSSI
+204 TIMVDAKKAQNSTI

-224 DNASWYPSYD
+224 DNAKWYPSYD
-234 IRFLDVN
+234 IRFVDNN

-271 TNISAQIPYLIANYL
+271 TNISAQIPYLNVNYL
-286 QFYYPSYSNNMLQG
+286 QFYYPRYSNNLDMLQG
-300 KVSGVQLS
+300 KAAGVEIS
-308 NSVAPGAS
+308 NSITPSVAL
-316 SEMKIRGITSINGND
+316 RGISSINGEN
-331 APLYVVDGVP
+331 APLYIVDGLP
-341 QSDITYLNPDKIEKM
+341 QADISSLNPENIEKM

-382 QGSDE
+382 QVS
-387 TDESDVP
+387 DESDVP

-406 YIVDSQQSVNSDNKL
+406 YMVDAQQSVNSDNKL
-421 NSITFRES
+421 NLITFRET

-449 IAKINDWYKA
+449 VAKINDWYKA

-532 KPYAIKA
+532 KPYPIKA
-539 KLIDQ
+539 KLFDQ
-544 VPVSSNKEIQV
+544 VPVSSNKEINV
-555 EALELSGGVMNENTG
+555 ETLELSGGVMNENTG
-570 KVSWSIELKPNETKQ
+570 KVVWSIELKPNETRQ
-585 VVLKYSVKS
+585 VILKYSVKS

>member
-1 MKKTATA
+1 MKKATTA

-26 EVKSKITNVTVYSSG
+26 EIKSKISSVTVYSSG
-41 AQVERSATF
+41 AQVERTATF
-50 DLQQGKSI
+50 DIQQGKS
-58 LSFKNLSPYISKESI
+58 LLAFKNLSPYINKESI

-90 DFLNELEKTKEINDL
+90 DYLNELEKTKEINDL

-111 YQDKIEDEA
+111 YQDKIEDEE
-120 TWIKILNE
+120 TWIRILNE
-128 KLEFLKANKTIAGKD
+128 KIEFLKSNKSITGKE

-152 SLNQI
+152 SLTQI

-163 KYTLEVLKRNRI
+163 KYSLEVLKRKRL
-175 IKDYSKETEKLQNQL
+175 IKDYTKETEKLENQL

-204 TIMVDAKKAQNSSI
+204 TIMVDAKKAQNATI

-224 DNASWYPSYD
+224 ENASWYPSYD
-234 IRFLDVN
+234 IRFVDNN

-271 TNISAQIPYLIANYL
+271 TNISAQIPYLSTNYL
-286 QFYYPSYSNNMLQG
+286 QFFYPSYSNNLNMLQG
-300 KVSGVQLS
+300 KAAGVEIS
-308 NSVAPGAS
+308 NSITPGVA
-316 SEMKIRGITSINGND
+316 IRGISSINGEN
-331 APLYVVDGVP
+331 APLYVVDGVVRT
-341 QSDITYLNPDKIEKM
+341 DISYLNSDNIEKM
-356 DVLKGASATAL
+356 DVLKGGSATAL

-382 QGSDE
+382 QES
-387 TDESDVP
+387 DESDVP

-406 YIVDSQQSVNSDNKL
+406 YIVDSQQSINSDNKL
-421 NSITFRES
+421 NVITFRET

-449 IAKINDWYKA
+449 VAKISDWYKA

-481 TQQFSDT
+481 TLQFSDT

-539 KLIDQ
+539 KLFDQ
-544 VPVSSNKEIQV
+544 VPVSSNKDIQV

-570 KVSWSIELKPNETKQ
+570 K
-585 VVLKYSVKS
+585 
-594 PKDKT
+594 
-599 VLVD
+599 

>member
-1 MKKTATA
+1 MKKATTA
-8 LVIVMIAFQ
+8 LVIIMIAFQ
-17 SFSTAQTEK
+17 SFTSAQTEK
-26 EVKSKITNVTVYSSG
+26 EIKSKISNVTVYSSG
-41 AQVERSATF
+41 AQIERTATF
-50 DLQQGKSI
+50 DIQQGKSM
-58 LSFKNLSPYISKESI
+58 LAFKNLSPYINKESI

-90 DFLNELEKTKEINDL
+90 DYLNELEKTKEINDL
-105 NAGIQQ
+105 NTGIQQ
-111 YQDKIEDEA
+111 YQDKIEDEE

-128 KLEFLKANKTIAGKD
+128 KLEFLKANKSITGKE

-152 SLNQI
+152 SLNLI

-163 KYTLEVLKRNRI
+163 KYSLEVLKRKRL
-175 IKDYSKETEKLQNQL
+175 IKDYTRETEKLENQL

-204 TIMVDAKKAQNSSI
+204 TIMVDAKKTQSSTI

-234 IRFLDVN
+234 IRFVDNN

-271 TNISAQIPYLIANYL
+271 TNVSAQIPYLNANYL
-286 QFYYPSYSNNMLQG
+286 QFYYPNYLSSSLSG
-300 KVSGVQLS
+300 KVAGVQLS
-308 NSVAPGAS
+308 NNAVPGAV

-331 APLYVVDGVP
+331 TPLYVVDGIIRE
-341 QSDITYLNPDKIEKM
+341 DISYLNPDNIEKM
-356 DVLKGASATAL
+356 DVLKGASASAI
-367 YGSRGS
+367 YGSRGA
-373 NGVIVITTK
+373 NGVVMITTK
-382 QGSDE
+382 QESDK
-387 TDESDVP
+387 SDVP

-406 YIVDSQQSVNSDNKL
+406 YIVDAPQSVNSDNKL
-421 NSITFRES
+421 NSITFRET

-449 IAKINDWYKA
+449 VAKISDWYKA

-539 KLIDQ
+539 KLFDQ

-555 EALELSGGVMNENTG
+555 ETLELSGGVMNENTG
-570 KVSWSIELKPNETKQ
+570 KVVWTIDLKPNETRQ
-585 VVLKYSVKS
+585 VILKYSVKS

>member
-8 LVIVMIAFQ
+8 LVISMIAFQ
-17 SFSTAQTEK
+17 SFSIAQIEK
-26 EVKSKITNVTVYSSG
+26 EIKSKISNVTVYSSG
-41 AQVERSATF
+41 AQVERTATF
-50 DLQQGKSI
+50 EIQPGKS
-58 LSFKNLSPYISKESI
+58 LLAFKNLSPYINKESI

-90 DFLNELEKTKEINDL
+90 DYLNQLEKTKEISDL

-111 YQDKIEDEA
+111 YQDKIEDEE
-120 TWIKILNE
+120 TWMKILNE
-128 KLEFLKANKTIAGKD
+128 KLEFLKANKSITGKD

-152 SLNQI
+152 SMNLI
-157 YGENFE
+157 YGDNFE
-163 KYTLEVLKRNRI
+163 KYSLEVLKRKRL
-175 IKDYSKETEKLQNQL
+175 IKDYSKETEKLENQL
-190 STLNSKSELPSGTI
+190 STLNSKSDLPSGTI
-204 TIMVDAKKAQNSSI
+204 TIMVDAKKAQNSTI

-224 DNASWYPSYD
+224 DNANWYPSYD
-234 IRFLDVN
+234 IRFVDNN

-271 TNISAQIPYLIANYL
+271 TNISAQIPYLNANYL
-286 QFYYPSYSNNMLQG
+286 QFYYPSYSNNSLTG
-300 KVSGVQLS
+300 RVAGVQLS
-308 NSVAPGAS
+308 NNVAPGAA
-316 SEMKIRGITSINGND
+316 SELKIRGITSINGND
-331 APLYVVDGVP
+331 EPLYVVDGVE
-341 QSDITYLNPDKIEKM
+341 QKDVSYLDPDNIEKM

-373 NGVIVITTK
+373 KGVIVITTK
-382 QGSDE
+382 QGS
-387 TDESDVP
+387 DESDVP

-406 YIVDSQQSVNSDNKL
+406 YIVDAPQSVNSDNKL
-421 NSITFRES
+421 NSITFRET

-449 IAKINDWYKA
+449 VAKISDWYKA
-459 DLMDGEANIYLENSY
+459 DLMDGEANIYMENSY

-520 ATYAWKLTMRNN
+520 ATYAWKLTIRNN
-532 KPYAIKA
+532 KPNAIKA
-539 KLIDQ
+539 KLFDQ

-570 KVSWSIELKPNETKQ
+570 KVAWTLELKPNETKQ
-585 VVLKYSVKS
+585 VILKYSVKS

>member
-1 MKKTATA
+1 MKKTAIA
-8 LVIVMIAFQ
+8 LVIVTIAFH
-17 SFSTAQTEK
+17 SFSIAQTEK
-26 EVKSKITNVTVYSSG
+26 EIKSKISNVTVYSSG
-41 AQVERSATF
+41 AQIERTATF
-50 DLQQGKSI
+50 DIQQGKS
-58 LSFKNLSPYISKESI
+58 LLAFKNLSPFINKESI

-90 DFLNELEKTKEINDL
+90 DYLNQLEKTKEINDL
-105 NAGIQQ
+105 NSGIQQ
-111 YQDKIEDEA
+111 FQDKIEDEE

-128 KLEFLKANKTIAGKD
+128 KLEFLKANKSIAGKD

-152 SLNQI
+152 SLNLI
-157 YGENFE
+157 YGDNFE
-163 KYTLEVLKRNRI
+163 KYSLEVLKRKRL
-175 IKDYSKETEKLQNQL
+175 IKDYTKETEKLQNQL

-204 TIMVDAKKAQNSSI
+204 TIMVDAKKAQNSTI

-234 IRFLDVN
+234 IRFVDIN

-271 TNISAQIPYLIANYL
+271 TNISAQIPYLNANYL
-286 QFYYPSYSNNMLQG
+286 QFYYPGYSNNALTG
-300 KVSGVQLS
+300 RVAGVQLS
-308 NSVAPGAS
+308 NTAAPGAA

-331 APLYVVDGVP
+331 APLYVVDGIP
-341 QSDITYLNPDKIEKM
+341 QTDISYLNPDNIEKM
-356 DVLKGASATAL
+356 DVLKGGSATAL

-382 QGSDE
+382 QGSG
-387 TDESDVP
+387 ESDVP

-406 YIVDSQQSVNSDNKL
+406 YIVDAQQSVNSDNKL
-421 NSITFRES
+421 NVITFRET

-449 IAKINDWYKA
+449 VAKISDWYKA

-474 VGKSRIN
+474 IGKSKIN

-532 KPYAIKA
+532 KPYPIKA
-539 KLIDQ
+539 KLYDQ

-555 EALELSGGVMNENTG
+555 ETLELSGGVMNENTG
-570 KVSWSIELKPNETKQ
+570 KVTWTLELKPNETKQ
-585 VVLKYSVKS
+585 LILKYSVKS